1 MARIF
6 MHQPLNISRALEEM
20 LGKFAL
26 EQEAKSGIHVEIV
39 SEMQCQP
46 EKEGQNGIEH
56 ICEGD
61 EKDLPDMFIVHENYF
76 TGLPEDYL
84 KKNFISLPGRFP
96 IRAELKDKFGD
107 PEGYIHPF
115 TVMPF
120 AMFYNP
126 SQLNEKQLPKFWSD
140 ILNPCWKDKICMPDK
155 NHLAPKAI
163 RSYIK
168 ANYPESFDDFL
179 KNIVYM
185 GAPVNVVNAVDSG
198 QYPMGI
204 TNISFARISRNK
216 NIRILWPEDGMLC
229 IPQIMAWSRKADE
242 RLLEFGD
249 FMRSPIVQ
257 EYLALQSFIPVTDE
271 IDFPKLIKEHNIG
284 SLKKI
289 L

>member
-6 MHQPLNISRALEEM
+6 IHQPLNISRALEEM

-26 EQEAKSGIHVEIV
+26 DQESKSGIHVEIV

-46 EKEGQNGIEH
+46 EKEEKKGIET
-56 ICEGD
+56 ICAGD
-61 EKDLPDMFIVHENYF
+61 EKDLPDMFIVHGNYF
-76 TGLPEDYL
+76 SGLSGNYR
-84 KKNFISLPGRFP
+84 KQNFLPLPARFP
-96 IRAELKDKFGD
+96 LRSELKEKFGD

-126 SQLNEKQLPKFWSD
+126 SLLNAKQLPRLWSD
-140 ILNPCWKDKICMPDK
+140 ILSPCWKDKICMPDK

-163 RSYIK
+163 RSYMK

-179 KNIVYM
+179 KNLVYM

-216 NIRILWPEDGMLC
+216 NIRIHWPEDGMLC
-229 IPQIMAWSRKADE
+229 MPQIMVWSRKADE
-242 RLLEFGD
+242 RLVVFGD
-249 FMRSPIVQ
+249 FMRSPLVQ
-257 EYLALQSFIPVTDE
+257 EYLAMQSFIPVTEE
-271 IDFPKLIKEHNIG
+271 IDFPKLIKEHDIG